1 MKADCTGRYDER
13 AVEDHEV
20 DPEQQQAWFRSMWE
34 GKQDQGEHPQPTEDE
49 AETNADGEEHEAY
62 EDGDDFDDF
71 NEGVGEDDF
80 GDFDEAEEAESTPIA
95 EAPTHPPH
103 PAAPPDILAG
113 LVSSMPNSKRASI
126 PLAFCHLD

>member
-1 MKADCTGRYDER
+1 M
-13 AVEDHEV
+13 

-34 GKQDQGEHPQPTEDE
+34 GKQDQGEHLQPTKDE
-49 AETNADGEEHEAY
+49 AEPDADGEEHEAD

-71 NEGVGEDDF
+71 NEGGGEDDF
-80 GDFDEAEEAESTPIA
+80 GDFDEAEEAESTPTA

-113 LVSSMPNSKRASI
+113 LVSSMPNSKRAYLPSRLL
-126 PLAFCHLD
+126 PPQTNHSFLY